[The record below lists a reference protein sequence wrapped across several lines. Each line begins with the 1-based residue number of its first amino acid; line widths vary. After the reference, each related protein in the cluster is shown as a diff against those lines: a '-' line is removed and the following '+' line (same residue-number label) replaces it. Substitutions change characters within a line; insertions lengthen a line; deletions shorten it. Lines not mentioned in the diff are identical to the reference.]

1 MVAADDAA
9 ARRTAAQES
18 LRELAERTASVLAEA
33 GVPVWGLP
41 VRSMFSV
48 KTWATA
54 WPLTGPGMGDL
65 GVTPQ
70 GAFVRLPRVPGAVD
84 YNDKVLGWVAENRY
98 GGILQALEQLSDA
111 DLDVDGSASES
122 LLRVTGDGTIRLR
135 QTAMRLDDALL
146 EVTAR
151 LVREHRAD

>member
-1 MVAADDAA
+1 MDADAT
-9 ARRTAAQES
+9 ARRAQADEA
-18 LRELAERTASVLAEA
+18 LATLAERTAAVLTDAQ
-33 GVPVWGLP
+33 VPVWGLP
-41 VRSMFSV
+41 ARTMFSV

-84 YNDKVLGWVAENRY
+84 YNDKVLAWVADNRY
-98 GGILQALEQLSDA
+98 GGILQAVQPLAESDV
-111 DLDVDGSASES
+111 DVDGSAPES

-151 LVREHRAD
+151 LVREHRAG

>member
-1 MVAADDAA
+1 MDDATSRRAAADA
-9 ARRTAAQES
+9 S
-18 LRELAERTASVLAEA
+18 LQALAERTASVLSDA

-84 YNDKVLGWVAENRY
+84 YNDKILTWVADNRY
-98 GGILQALEQLSDA
+98 GGILQALEPLGEQDV
-111 DLDVDGSASES
+111 DVDGSAPES